1 MKDRQEKYLDGIHAT
16 SINILNLC
24 GGIKTYCDLFANR
37 LKIAINTI
45 ALFVCLFSQKSIIQ
59 IISLLI

>member
-24 GGIKTYCDLFANR
+24 GGIKTYCGVFANR
-37 LKIAINTI
+37 LEIAINTI
-45 ALFVCLFSQKSIIQ
+45 T
-59 IISLLI
+59 LIVRLMPKKE